1 MLKGLAQTM
10 TESTP
15 SSASNPNRVFIPVGL
30 LFIVL
35 GTVFLFI
42 DDMTVVGF
50 TFIPAGVVFL
60 SIGIPTRR
68 SNAAPSRTKRDG
80 GDGGPIASDTRSS
93 DSRETESGGHPDGP
107 APEHG
112 GFGSGFDGGGSGGD
126 GGGGGG
132 GD

>member
-1 MLKGLAQTM
+1 MRLADDM
-10 TESTP
+10 TDQSP
-15 SSASNPNRVFIPVGL
+15 SRQPQQNLVFIPVGL

-35 GTVFLFI
+35 GTVFLFT
-42 DDMTVVGF
+42 DDMAVVGW

-60 SIGIPTRR
+60 AIGIPTRR
-68 SNAAPSRTKRDG
+68 SAAAPSRSRRDG
-80 GDGGPIASDTRSS
+80 GDVAPIASDTRSS

>member
-1 MLKGLAQTM
+1 M
-10 TESTP
+10 TEPTP
-15 SSASNPNRVFIPVGL
+15 PPASNPHRVFIPVGL

-35 GTVFLFI
+35 GTAFLFI
-42 DDMTVVGF
+42 DEMTVVGF

-68 SNAAPSRTKRDG
+68 SNAAPARTKRDG
-80 GDGGPIASDTRSS
+80 GDGGLIASDTRSS
-93 DSRETESGGHPDGP
+93 ESRETESGGPGDGQTGL
-107 APEHG
+107 G
-112 GFGSGFDGGGSGGD
+112 GGFDGGGSSGGSGGGSSGD